1 MPCGKKI
8 PMKRGLGAAAVCA
21 SAELAGIIASRSGS
35 ASVQPALFRN
45 VRRRMCFFAMNIW
58 LSGSLAAGPFRG
70 DGVTRHRPFLNLHV
84 HLERR
89 AVDDAEDE
97 RGETIVASFRVSRD
111 RSHERHVL
119 ILDAASERVRQQLL
133 GHDLDELIGI
143 FEQPLAQGGGAVDCR
158 AVENFR
164 RRSEEHTSE
173 LQSPYDLVCRLLL
186 EKKKK
191 KEKEVQ

>member
-58 LSGSLAAGPFRG
+58 LSGSLAAGLFRG

-84 HLERR
+84 HLERL

-111 RSHERHVL
+111 RSHERHFL
-119 ILDAASERVRQQLL
+119 ILAPASEAVRQQLL
-133 GHDLDELIGI
+133 GHDLAELIGNLG
-143 FEQPLAQGGGAVDCR
+143 EPPAQVGGTLRCR
-158 AVENFR
+158 ALEN
-164 RRSEEHTSE
+164 
-173 LQSPYDLVCRLLL
+173 
-186 EKKKK
+186 
-191 KEKEVQ
+191 